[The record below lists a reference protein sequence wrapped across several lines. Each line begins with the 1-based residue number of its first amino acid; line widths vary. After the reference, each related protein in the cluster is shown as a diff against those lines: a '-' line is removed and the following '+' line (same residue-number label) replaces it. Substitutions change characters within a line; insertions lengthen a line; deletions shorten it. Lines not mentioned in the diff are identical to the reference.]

1 MRYED
6 FIKQIV
12 VAFMLAMTFL
22 ALLILQ
28 GCRTKYV
35 SVPEYHKEYINRTDS
50 FFHTDTIKEK
60 EWMTIREVDSAQLA
74 ELGIQLRNIKN
85 AYLIERNKN
94 KERNNT
100 TLKAKADTI
109 IKTDSIRVPYP
120 VERKLNKW
128 ESLKMEVGG
137 WAIGVLSVVLLAV
150 IGYAVLWLVRKYR

>member
-6 FIKQIV
+6 FVKQ
-12 VAFMLAMTFL
+12 FLLGLFLAMAFL
-22 ALLILQ
+22 TLMLLQ

-60 EWMTIREVDSAQLA
+60 EWMTIKEVDSAQLA

-128 ESLKMEVGG
+128 ESLKIEVGG
-137 WAIGVLSVVLLAV
+137 WAIGVLSVVV
-150 IGYAVLWLVRKYR
+150 IIAIVFVVVWLRKKFR

>member
-12 VAFMLAMTFL
+12 FVFMLASAFL
-22 ALLILQ
+22 ALMMLQ

-35 SVPEYHKEYINRTDS
+35 SVPEYHNVYVNKHDTLTKHDSIYQKEFVDR
-50 FFHTDTIKEK
+50 FVKGDTVFLTK
-60 EWMTIREVDSAQLA
+60 TQVDYRF
-74 ELGIQLRNIKN
+74 RNIYK
-85 AYLIERNKN
+85 
-94 KERNNT
+94 
-100 TLKAKADTI
+100 TLYRDS

-137 WAIGVLSVVLLAV
+137 WAIGGISAILIAV
-150 IGYAVLWLVRKYR
+150 IGYIVLWLVRKYR